1 MTSLVGPKTNRT
13 AIPGDVKLPNFSAS
27 LTNLDRLPSRYT
39 DNVFML
45 YVKDGVTKVD
55 DILATQVNNP
65 TNAVQ

>member
-1 MTSLVGPKTNRT
+1 MLDN
-13 AIPGDVKLPNFSAS
+13 KLPNFSAS
-27 LTNLDRLPSRYT
+27 LTNLDQLPSRYT

-65 TNAVQ
+65 TNVVQ